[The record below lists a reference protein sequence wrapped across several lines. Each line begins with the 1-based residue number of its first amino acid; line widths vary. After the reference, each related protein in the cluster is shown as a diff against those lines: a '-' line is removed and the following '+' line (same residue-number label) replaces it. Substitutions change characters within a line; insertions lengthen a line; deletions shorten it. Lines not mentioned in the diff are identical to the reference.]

1 MVLNCKAYNMSNPSK
16 TYPATSRSFAAEYLT
31 FIATDGELEET
42 TVIRDF
48 RTTAKDGKH
57 KEAV

>member
-1 MVLNCKAYNMSNPSK
+1 MSNPSK